1 VSVFDAYIG
10 IDYSGAGMPEAGLPG
25 LRIYEAAGT
34 TTPTEVRPS
43 ARAHWSR
50 RSAAEWLD
58 TRLHGGD
65 RIIVGID
72 HGFSFPLAY
81 FDRYGLARDWDALLD
96 DFVAHWPTDA
106 MSVEALRADNA
117 RDGNARWRRRTELRT
132 RGTKSVFHFDVQG
145 SVAKS
150 THGGLPW
157 LRMLRRAHPALHC
170 WPFDGWTPPLTASVI
185 AEVFPTIARALY
197 PTEGRTADQHD
208 AYGIA
213 RWLAEG
219 DRDGT
224 LTAVLQPPLSPDEA
238 AAALVEGWIL
248 GAG

>member
-1 VSVFDAYIG
+1 MSVFDAHIG

-34 TTPTEVRPS
+34 TTPTAVRPP

-50 RSAAEWLD
+50 RSAAEWLSA
-58 TRLHGGD
+58 RLHGGD

-81 FDRYGLARDWDALLD
+81 FDRHGLAHDWDAFLD
-96 DFVAHWPTDA
+96 DFGAHWPTDTV
-106 MSVEALRADNA
+106 SVESLRANNP
-117 RDGNARWRRRTELRT
+117 RDGDSRWRRRTERRT

-157 LRMLRRAHPALHC
+157 LRRLRRAHPAVHC
-170 WPFDGWTPPLTASVI
+170 WPFDGWTPPPTASVM
-185 AEVFPTIARALY
+185 AEVFPTLARARY
-197 PTEGRTADQHD
+197 PSEGRTADQHD
-208 AYGIA
+208 AYSIA

-224 LTAVLQPPLSPDEA
+224 LTAVLRPPLSPDEA